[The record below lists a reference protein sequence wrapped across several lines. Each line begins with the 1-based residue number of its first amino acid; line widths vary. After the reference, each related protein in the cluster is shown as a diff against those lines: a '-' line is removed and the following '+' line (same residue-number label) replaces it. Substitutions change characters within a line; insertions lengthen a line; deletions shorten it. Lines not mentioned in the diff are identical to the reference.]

1 MRDGNDAY
9 EKGKYE
15 DAEVGYKKALEK
27 DSKSKEAHFDLGDAY
42 YKEKRYDESAREYG
56 NSASAMTDT
65 REQAQSLY
73 NIGNTLYQQNRY
85 EDAAGAYRKSLRL
98 NPKDDDTRYN
108 LLMSQAKLKDQ
119 QNKKNKDDKKDKN
132 KNQDQKQNQKNQQD
146 QQKQQQNQ
154 AQKDQT
160 QPQIQKKDQMPKEEA
175 DRILDQMKNDEKTI
189 QKNLRKR
196 EAVHVK
202 VEKDW

>member
-1 MRDGNDAY
+1 
-9 EKGKYE
+9 
-15 DAEVGYKKALEK
+15 
-27 DSKSKEAHFDLGDAY
+27 
-42 YKEKRYDESAREYG
+42 
-56 NSASAMTDT
+56 MTDT

-108 LLMSQAKLKDQ
+108 LLMSQAKIKDQ

-132 KNQDQKQNQKNQQD
+132 KNQDQKQNQNQKNQQD